1 MALTMQELKQRKIW
15 LCWNYVVRE
24 GKKTKVPCTD
34 TGGSCGTDE
43 KYASTWVTYDEAKAA
58 VAEHGFSGIGI
69 VIAKD
74 MFFLDVDH
82 KALDDPFVQMLLKR
96 FNSYAELSVSK
107 EGEHILGTYDITKIP
122 TRTDENGRIRLDRRF
137 YMKNPNNGLE
147 LYLGGLTNRFAVVT
161 EDTILDQPL
170 LDCTQAILTTLDK
183 NMRRKAGKT
192 STNEGNAPQK
202 HPSKHGGDTK
212 VDQIIQALRKQAN
225 GKKFA
230 MLFDRGDTSGYG
242 EDDSAAD
249 CALCS
254 LIAFR
259 TGDDPLLIDAIF
271 RQSALMRDK
280 WEREDYREMTITAAL
295 EACSGVFHR
304 SVMPAPP
311 FIKFDSHG
319 IPRVSVPLLARYIRE
334 HLKYLIVRDNATG
347 GTLKYLYEN
356 GRFCRYSDDMCM
368 GVIKGFIAA
377 YDEELV
383 RMGDVH
389 AVLQHLVTDLG
400 TLTVADL
407 NSHEHLINFSNG
419 MLDLSASPDEPL
431 FPHDPDYLSTI
442 QIPCEWHGKA
452 TPTPVF
458 DRYLDTLTTSDEG
471 YKRLLLEFMGA
482 VISNVKGKRMKKALF
497 LYGDGDTGKSVL
509 KSLTERI
516 MGKGNFIGIDL
527 AEIEARFGT
536 SAIYGKRLAGS
547 SDMSF
552 VTVSE
557 LKTFKKCTGGD
568 SLFAEFKGM
577 NAFEFVYDGLLW
589 FCMNRLPKFG
599 GDDGTWVYDRII
611 CIPCDNVIPLAKQ
624 DKQLLDKLYAE
635 REGIVYQAVMA
646 FRGVMEN
653 GYRFTEPPQVI
664 EARKIYRHTNN
675 TVIAFF
681 EECMTTRGEGKINDM
696 CTTGR
701 VYKVYKAWCK
711 DNNNGYAK
719 TAREFRETLAAH
731 LGTTFAEMTVRY
743 GTGGNFYKDLTLT
756 DIAKSEYASEYGYD
770 ETEFLPK

>member
-1 MALTMQELKQRKIW
+1 MGMTMQELKGRNLWI
-15 LCWNYVVRE
+15 CWNYVVRE
-24 GKKTKVPCTD
+24 GKKTKVPCTV
-34 TGGSCGTDE
+34 TGGACGTDE

-69 VIAKD
+69 IIPKD

-82 KALDDPFVQMLLKR
+82 KAVEDPFVQTLLKR
-96 FNSYAELSVSK
+96 FDSYAELSVSK
-107 EGEHILGTYDITKIP
+107 EGVHILGTFDISRIP
-122 TRTDENGRIRLDRRF
+122 TQRDENGRVRLDRR
-137 YMKNPNNGLE
+137 YYVKNPHNKLE

-161 EDTILDQPL
+161 EDMVQDMPL
-170 LDCTQAILTTLDK
+170 ADCTEAVLATLESD
-183 NMRRKAGKT
+183 MRRKTGAAKGASPKGHNPKQAGDAKT
-192 STNEGNAPQK
+192 EE
-202 HPSKHGGDTK
+202 
-212 VDQIIQALRKQAN
+212 IIQALRRQAN
-225 GKKFA
+225 GKKFT
-230 MLFDRGDTSGYG
+230 MLFDRGDISQYG

-271 RQSALMRDK
+271 RRSALMRDK
-280 WEREDYREMTITAAL
+280 WEREDYREMTISAAL
-295 EACSGVFHR
+295 EACNGVFHK

-311 FIKFDSHG
+311 FITFDSRE
-319 IPRVSVPLLARYIRE
+319 IPSVSVPLLARYCRE
-334 HLKYLIVRDNATG
+334 HLQYLIVRDNATG
-347 GTLKYLYEN
+347 GTFKYIYED
-356 GRFCRYSDDMCM
+356 GCFSQYSNDMM
-368 GVIKGFIAA
+368 LGVIKGFIAA

-383 RMGDVH
+383 RMGPVNE
-389 AVLQHLVTDLG
+389 VLQHLVTDLG

-407 NSHEHLINFSNG
+407 NRHEHLVNFANG
-419 MLDLSASPDEPL
+419 MLDLSAEPGEPL
-431 FPHDPDYLSTI
+431 YPHDPDYLSTI
-442 QIPCEWHGKA
+442 RIPCEWHGRA
-452 TPTPVF
+452 TPTPIF
-458 DRYLDTLTTSDEG
+458 DRYMDTLTGSDEG
-471 YKRLLLEFMGA
+471 RKLLLLEFLGS
-482 VISNVKGKRMKKALF
+482 VISNVKGWRMKKALF
-497 LYGDGDTGKSVL
+497 LYGDGNTGKSVL
-509 KSLTERI
+509 KSLAERI
-516 MGKGNFIGIDL
+516 VGRGNFIGIDL
-527 AEIEARFGT
+527 TDIEARFGT
-536 SAIYGKRLAGS
+536 SALYGKRLAGS

-611 CIPCDNVIPLAKQ
+611 CVPCENVIPLHKQ
-624 DKQLLDKLYAE
+624 DKLLLDKLYAE

-646 FRGVMEN
+646 FRGVIAN
-653 GYRFTEPPQVI
+653 GYHFTEPPEVI
-664 EARKIYRHTNN
+664 EARKAYRHTNN
-675 TVIAFF
+675 TVLSFF
-681 EECMTTRGEGKINDM
+681 EECMTTRPGGRINDM

-719 TAREFRETLAAH
+719 TAREFRETLGAH

-743 GTGGNFYKDLTLT
+743 GKGGNFYKDLTLT
-756 DIAKSEYASEYGYD
+756 DTAKGEYAMEYGHD
-770 ETEFLPK
+770 DFEFLS

>member
-1 MALTMQELKQRKIW
+1 MRSLAWTYSRRDDQGRAALVTAPARRMAMALTMQELKQRNIW

-24 GKKTKVPCTD
+24 GKKTKVPCTV

-74 MFFLDVDH
+74 MFFLDSDR
-82 KALDDPFVQMLLKR
+82 KALEDPFVQMLLRR
-96 FNSYAELSVSK
+96 FGSYAESSVS
-107 EGEHILGTYDITKIP
+107 GYGQHILGTYDITKIP

-137 YMKNPNNGLE
+137 YMKNHNNGLE

-170 LDCTQAILTTLDK
+170 VDCTQAILTTLDK

-192 STNEGNAPQK
+192 STNEGSAPQK
-202 HPSKHGGDTK
+202 HTPKRGSDPK
-212 VDQIIQALRKQAN
+212 VEQIIQALRKQAN

-230 MLFDRGDTSGYG
+230 MLFDRGDITEYG
-242 EDDSAAD
+242 SDDSAAD

-280 WEREDYREMTITAAL
+280 WEREDYREMTILAAL
-295 EACSGVFHR
+295 EACNGVFHR

-311 FIKFDSHG
+311 FIKFDSRG
-319 IPRVSVPLLARYIRE
+319 VPSVSVPLLARYCRE
-334 HLKYLIVRDNATG
+334 HLEYLIVRDNATG
-347 GTLKYLYEN
+347 GTLKY
-356 GRFCRYSDDMCM
+356 RYRDGCFHQQSNEMFM
-368 GVIKGFIAA
+368 GVIKGFIAE

-383 RMGDVH
+383 RMGQVSDVM
-389 AVLQHLVTDLG
+389 QHLVTDLD

-419 MLDLSASPDEPL
+419 MLDLSAAPDEPL

-442 QIPCEWHGKA
+442 QIPCEWHGKS
-452 TPTPVF
+452 TPTPIF
-458 DRYLDTLTTSDEG
+458 DRYLNTLTSSDEG

-509 KSLTERI
+509 KSLAERI
-516 MGKGNFIGIDL
+516 VGKGNFIGIDL

-536 SAIYGKRLAGS
+536 STIYGKRLAGS

-552 VTVSE
+552 VTISE

-635 REGIVYQAVMA
+635 REGIVYKAGHGLQGRHPERLSVHRAA
-646 FRGVMEN
+646 KGDRN
-653 GYRFTEPPQVI
+653 PQDLPPYQQH
-664 EARKIYRHTNN
+664 RHR
-675 TVIAFF
+675 I
-681 EECMTTRGEGKINDM
+681 
-696 CTTGR
+696 
-701 VYKVYKAWCK
+701 
-711 DNNNGYAK
+711 
-719 TAREFRETLAAH
+719 L
-731 LGTTFAEMTVRY
+731 
-743 GTGGNFYKDLTLT
+743 
-756 DIAKSEYASEYGYD
+756 
-770 ETEFLPK
+770 

>member
-1 MALTMQELKQRKIW
+1 MALTMQELKNRKLW

-24 GKKTKVPCTD
+24 GKKTKVPCTV

-69 VIAKD
+69 IIPKD
-74 MFFLDVDH
+74 MFFLDIDH
-82 KALDDPFVQMLLKR
+82 KAVEDPFVQMLLMR

-107 EGEHILGTYDITKIP
+107 EGVHILGTYDISRIP

-137 YMKNPNNGLE
+137 YMKNHNNGLE

-161 EDTILDQPL
+161 EDIIQDEPL
-170 LDCTQAILTTLDK
+170 VDCTQAILTTLEKD
-183 NMRRKAGKT
+183 MRRKTGKAGAT
-192 STNEGNAPQK
+192 EDDATQK
-202 HPSKHGGDTK
+202 RTLQRTGDDK

-225 GKKFA
+225 GKKFS
-230 MLFDRGDTSGYG
+230 MLFDRGDISQYG

-280 WEREDYREMTITAAL
+280 WERGDYRELTINAAL
-295 EACSGVFHR
+295 EACNGASHR

-311 FIKFDSHG
+311 FIKFDPHG
-319 IPRVSVPLLARYIRE
+319 FASVSVPLLARYCRE
-334 HLKYLIVRDNATG
+334 HLEYLIVRDNATG
-347 GTLKYLYEN
+347 GTLKYLYEDGCFRQQSN
-356 GRFCRYSDDMCM
+356 DMFM

-383 RMGDVH
+383 RMGPVNE
-389 AVLQHLVTDLG
+389 VLQHLVTDLG

-407 NSHEHLINFSNG
+407 NSHEHLVNFSNG
-419 MLDLSASPDEPL
+419 MLDLSAEPGEPL
-431 FPHDPDYLSTI
+431 YPHDPDYLSTI
-442 QIPCEWHGKA
+442 RIPCEWHGIA
-452 TPTPVF
+452 TSTPVF
-458 DRYLDTLTTSDEG
+458 DSYLDTLTDGNEG
-471 YKRLLLEFMGA
+471 RKRLLLEFLGA
-482 VISNVKGKRMKKALF
+482 LISNVKGWRMKKALF
-497 LYGDGDTGKSVL
+497 LHGDGNTGKSVL
-509 KSLTERI
+509 KSLAERI
-516 MGKGNFIGIDL
+516 VGRGNFIGIDL
-527 AEIEARFGT
+527 ADIEARFGT
-536 SAIYGKRLAGS
+536 STLYGRRLAGS

-611 CIPCDNVIPLAKQ
+611 CIPCDNVIPLAEQ
-624 DKQLLDKLYAE
+624 DKLLLDKLYEE
-635 REGIVYQAVMA
+635 REGIVYKAITA
-646 FRGVMEN
+646 FRGVIQN
-653 GYRFTEPPQVI
+653 GFRFTEPPEVI
-664 EARKIYRHTNN
+664 EARKAYRHTNN

-681 EECMTTRGEGKINDM
+681 DECMTTRPEGKISDM

-719 TAREFRETLAAH
+719 TAREFRETLATH
-731 LGTTFAEMTVRY
+731 LGSTFAEMTVRY
-743 GTGGNFYKDLTLT
+743 GKGGNFYKDLTLT
-756 DIAKSEYASEYGYD
+756 DIAKGEYAMEYGYD
-770 ETEFLPK
+770 ENEFLS

>member
-1 MALTMQELKQRKIW
+1 MVMALTMQELKNRKLW

-24 GKKTKVPCTD
+24 GKKTKVPCTV

-43 KYASTWVTYDEAKAA
+43 KYASTWVTYAEAKAA
-58 VAEHGFSGIGI
+58 VAERGFSGIGI
-69 VIAKD
+69 IIPKD
-74 MFFLDVDH
+74 MFFLDIDH
-82 KALDDPFVQMLLKR
+82 KAVEDPFVQMLLMR

-107 EGEHILGTYDITKIP
+107 EGVHILGTYDISRIP
-122 TRTDENGRIRLDRRF
+122 TQRDEKGRVRLDRR
-137 YMKNPNNGLE
+137 YYVKNPHNNLE

-161 EDTILDQPL
+161 EDIVQDKPL
-170 LDCTQAILTTLDK
+170 ADCTQGILTTLNK
-183 NMRRKAGKT
+183 EMRRKTGTAG
-192 STNEGNAPQK
+192 ENAEQK
-202 HPSKHGGDTK
+202 PSSRRGGDART
-212 VDQIIQALRKQAN
+212 DQIIQALRKQAN

-230 MLFDRGDTSGYG
+230 ILFDRGDITAYSG
-242 EDDSAAD
+242 DDSAAD

-280 WEREDYREMTITAAL
+280 WEREDYRSLTISAAL
-295 EACSGVFHR
+295 EACNGVFHK

-311 FIKFDSHG
+311 FITFDSRG
-319 IPRVSVPLLARYIRE
+319 IPSVSVPLLARYCRE
-334 HLKYLIVRDNATG
+334 HLQYLIVRDNATG
-347 GTLKYLYEN
+347 GTFKYLYED
-356 GRFCRYSDDMCM
+356 GCFRQYSNDMM
-368 GVIKGFIAA
+368 LGVIKGFIAA

-383 RMGDVH
+383 RMGPVNE
-389 AVLQHLVTDLG
+389 VLQHLVTDLG

-407 NSHEHLINFSNG
+407 NRHEHLINFTNG
-419 MLDLSASPDEPL
+419 MLDISAEPGEPL
-431 FPHDPDYLSTI
+431 YPHDPQYLSTI
-442 QIPCEWHGKA
+442 RIPCEWHGRA

-458 DRYLDTLTTSDEG
+458 DRYMDTLTGSDEG
-471 YKRLLLEFMGA
+471 RKLLLLEFLGA
-482 VISNVKGKRMKKALF
+482 LISNVKGWRMKKALF
-497 LYGDGDTGKSVL
+497 LYGDGNTGKSVL
-509 KSLTERI
+509 KSLAERI
-516 MGKGNFIGIDL
+516 MGRGNFIGIDL
-527 AEIEARFGT
+527 TDIEARFGT
-536 SAIYGKRLAGS
+536 SALYGKRLAGS

-611 CIPCDNVIPLAKQ
+611 CVPCENVIPLDKQ
-624 DKQLLDKLYAE
+624 DKLLLDKLYEE
-635 REGIVYQAVMA
+635 REGIVYKAVTA
-646 FRGVMEN
+646 FRGVIAN
-653 GYRFTEPPQVI
+653 GYRFTEPPEVI
-664 EARKIYRHTNN
+664 EARKAYRHTNN

-681 EECMTTRGEGKINDM
+681 EECMATRPEGKINDM

-701 VYKVYKAWCK
+701 VYKVYKAWCR

-743 GTGGNFYKDLTLT
+743 GRGGNFYKNLTLT
-756 DIAKSEYASEYGYD
+756 DTAKGEYALEYGHD
-770 ETEFLPK
+770 DFEFLS